1 MNNPE
6 RIIQSWHDNA
16 AAWTTAVQE
25 NKIASRKLVTN
36 RAILEVVLF
45 EDPYKVLDAG
55 CGEGWL
61 CRELAAQ
68 GIDVIGI
75 DVSEA
80 LIEVA
85 TRMGAGTFL
94 TLGYEAFVQNPE
106 LAGSGYNCIVFNFS
120 LLDAAIAEV
129 LSAARTVLAPGGCV
143 VIQTVHPFTACGDA
157 PYEDGWR
164 EEHFTS
170 FGGLFPTSMPWYFR
184 TMGTWLSTLSEAGF
198 VLDKLEEPLHP
209 ETGRPASLI
218 LVGR

>member
-6 RIIQSWHDNA
+6 RIIQSWHENA

-25 NKIASRKLVTN
+25 DKIASRKLVTN
-36 RAILEVVLF
+36 RAIVEAVLRQ
-45 EDPYKVLDAG
+45 DVHKVLDAG

-68 GIDVIGI
+68 GIDVTGI
-75 DVSEA
+75 DVSDA
-80 LIEVA
+80 LIETA
-85 TRMGAGTFL
+85 TRMGGGTFL
-94 TLGYEAFVQNPE
+94 TLGYEAFAQNPK
-106 LAGSGYNCIVFNFS
+106 LAGSGYNGIVFNFS
-120 LLDAAIAEV
+120 LLDADIVRV
-129 LSAARTVLAPGGCV
+129 LLAARKALVPGGCV

-164 EEHFTS
+164 EEHFTA
-170 FGGLFPTSMPWYFR
+170 FGALFPTPMPWYFR
-184 TMGTWLSTLSEAGF
+184 TMGTWLSELSEAGF